1 MRGVP
6 GEAAGYRPEVKVVV
20 IGATGNIGTAV
31 IERLVTDPDVDEVVG
46 VARRLPETP
55 EARAPGGR
63 GVTWRA
69 LDLRVARPQDV
80 VADADAVVNLA
91 WMFHPARRPDV
102 TWSTNVIGLVRLLE
116 ALPGTSVTHLVVAS
130 SIAAYSPAGSDAPV
144 AEDWPTHGASSA
156 AYAREKAYVERLL
169 DLAERPGLVI
179 SRLRPAFVFQRRASS
194 EQRRIFGGPLLP
206 GWLVRPELA
215 PRLPIPAGLRLQ
227 VVHARDVA
235 DAVARILLRRA
246 AGPFNLCADQVLT
259 EADVAHAV
267 GSQAWVVPPRVAR
280 AALTA
285 AYRTRAAPLPPEL
298 FDAVMR
304 LPVLSHARARREL
317 DWAPSRT
324 ATETLQELLD
334 GMQAGAGHGTP
345 PLHPDR

>member
-1 MRGVP
+1 M
-6 GEAAGYRPEVKVVV
+6 KVVV
-20 IGATGNIGTAV
+20 VGATGNIGTAV
-31 IERLVTDPDVDEVVG
+31 VERLASDPEVDEVVG

-63 GVTWRA
+63 SVRWRA
-69 LDLRVARPQDV
+69 LDVRLARPQDV
-80 VADADAVVNLA
+80 VGDADAVVDLA
-91 WMFHPARRPDV
+91 WMFHPTRRPDI

-116 ALPGTSVTHLVVAS
+116 ALPSTSVSQLVVAS

-169 DLAERPGLVI
+169 DLAERPGLVV
-179 SRLRPAFVFQRRASS
+179 SRLRPAFVFQWRASS
-194 EQRRIFGGPLLP
+194 EQRRIFAGPLVP
-206 GWLVRPELA
+206 GRLMRPELA

-235 DAVARILLRRA
+235 DAVARILARRA
-246 AGPFNLCADQVLT
+246 PGPFNLCADQVLT
-259 EADVAHAV
+259 ESDVAEAV
-267 GSQAWVVPPRVAR
+267 GSRAWVVPPRVAR
-280 AALTA
+280 AALGA
-285 AYRTRAAPLPPEL
+285 AWRTRAAPVPPEL
-298 FDAVMR
+298 FDALMR
-304 LPVLSHARARREL
+304 VPVLSHARARSEL
-317 DWAPSRT
+317 DWAPTRT
-324 ATETLQELLD
+324 ATEALQELLG